1 MKCVKK
7 DEKVIRVEDE
17 KARKLVEFE
26 GWKYCPK
33 SEWKA
38 TGRKRCEK
46 TA

>member
-7 DEKVIRVEDE
+7 DEKVIRVNDE
-17 KARKLVEFE
+17 EARKLVESK

-38 TGRKRCEK
+38 TGRKR
-46 TA
+46 